1 MKKKILSFILSLII
15 MIGTLSMTI
24 TATAID
30 TSVDT
35 SAKLSEG
42 LKQKMNEYADDEY
55 IPIYVWLDSVGDDV
69 VYQVLSKKAG
79 TEITAN
85 TEDAYITSRIENKL
99 DVYKK
104 IELEKQS
111 SIDVATMTAQAYSLK
126 ENVSVDE
133 QITSFRNQLQIPA
146 IMTDEEIKTCI
157 ESEMP
162 IEKIIEVAE
171 RNQFLS
177 DFRGSRKGLNEITN
191 SAFENEID
199 KTKCKNI
206 FVDPALPFVTMECKK
221 SYIEILAQFTNV
233 TEIGYHE
240 EVEFTTDATEEAE
253 IATQEEAVASTE
265 ESTSSTTT
273 NPHIVSGNYLMTP
286 HETLGYTG
294 AGVKVGVLEVGNEC
308 NKSTIHLADA
318 NVITYQNDT
327 TTDFSHGTRVTSV
340 ICGQPETLNGVTYQG
355 IAPGAKV
362 YYASYTYVDDDIA
375 VDYALELYWLVVYK
389 EVSVVNMSFNSYSTQ
404 YNKMDQYIDCYIQQY
419 RVAIVVSSGNYQY
432 ENGTLNPDSQYVGNP
447 GLSYNA
453 ITVGN
458 VSTTTNNEKIE
469 MNSSFSFQQSSNNE
483 NKPDLSAFG
492 TNISMIETDD
502 SVWTRTGTSY
512 SAPMVTGTIALM
524 LQANPK
530 LLNKPHVIKA
540 ILLQTADENAI
551 STTGNGSVGS
561 RLTNSSKV
569 TSTKIKREKSGTGL
583 LNIPAAINGA
593 VSGRVSDISFDLSTA
608 TTDSY
613 WMSDL
618 YYFPAGTTAE
628 IVLVFEKYIH
638 STSISNLT
646 TNLKLSIV
654 NESNSSIC
662 NSINVAVKENVKIY
676 NCEFEVGGNYKFKV
690 DIDGL
695 DSTTGDSIPG
705 EMPSNEHS
713 QHNTLNVAFM
723 FNCDCECPKL
733 TMELSNDTT
742 LDTICDNCNQILCQ
756 EQTQIYTYSEAF
768 YFEDVGVMITHR
780 ASVKN
785 AYQLDSTRTIFW
797 EVISPTFSIIGDNVT
812 CTFTES
818 LADYVPD
825 GYLTVYSVMVSQG
838 GVVVDA
844 FVSDSI
850 LVINSEGNA
859 IFIVEGEYY

>member
-30 TSVDT
+30 TSVDI

-85 TEDAYITSRIENKL
+85 TEDAYITSRIESKL

-126 ENVSVDE
+126 ENVSVDD

-146 IMTDEEIKTCI
+146 IMTDAEIKTCI

-240 EVEFTTDATEEAE
+240 EVEFITDATEEAE

-294 AGVKVGVLEVGNEC
+294 AGVKVGVLEAKTYFNES
-308 NKSTIHLADA
+308 NPHLAGATIESLA
-318 NVITYQNDT
+318 NANQDYITHSTQVL
-327 TTDFSHGTRVTSV
+327 SI
-340 ICGQPETLNGVTYQG
+340 ICGQPCSLNGVTYQG
-355 IAPGAKV
+355 MAPGAEV
-362 YYASYTYVDDDIA
+362 YYAKTIDLT
-375 VDYALELYWLVVYK
+375 ALKNNLNWLINTCY
-389 EVSVVNMSFNSYSTQ
+389 VSVVNMSFGICEEEFIIY
-404 YNKMDQYIDCYIQQY
+404 DQYVDCYIQQY
-419 RVAIVVSSGNYQY
+419 RIIVVVSAGNQR
-432 ENGTLNPDSQYVGNP
+432 TYVASP

-458 VSTTTNNEKIE
+458 VSNTLSNGKYVMSTG
-469 MNSSFSFQQSSNNE
+469 SSYQEESFLT

-492 TNISMIETDD
+492 TNITMLQTNTST
-502 SVWTRTGTSY
+502 WTASGTSFA
-512 SAPMVTGTIALM
+512 APMVTGTVALM
-524 LQANPK
+524 LQANSNLIGKPDAVK
-530 LLNKPHVIKA
+530 ALLM
-540 ILLQTADENAI
+540 QTAEEDKI
-551 STTGNGSVGS
+551 SVSSNSLVCQKTNGICTDAAGS
-561 RLTNSSKV
+561 TYMTCECVL
-569 TSTKIKREKSGTGL
+569 RERSGAGL
-583 LNIPAAINGA
+583 LNISGAITAASTGMFE
-593 VSGRVSDISFDLSTA
+593 SRVFEEMYFFPGMYWTSDP
-608 TTDSY
+608 
-613 WMSDL
+613 
-618 YYFPAGTTAE
+618 YYFEAGKTIE
-628 IVLVFEKYIH
+628 IVLVHEKNTHDIPTGATNETKTNADLYVLKNSNGQQVAYSK
-638 STSISNLT
+638 STINNVEIIKCTIQESAYYRFKVLYQDVDVLDDDLFDYDTDEDPNNDYFFGDEHTNAHYDGYYSITFACCNSPNLTHTADGYYYCSNCSSNL
-646 TNLKLSIV
+646 
-654 NESNSSIC
+654 C
-662 NSINVAVKENVKIY
+662 KE
-676 NCEFEVGGNYKFKV
+676 
-690 DIDGL
+690 L
-695 DSTTGDSIPG
+695 
-705 EMPSNEHS
+705 
-713 QHNTLNVAFM
+713 
-723 FNCDCECPKL
+723 
-733 TMELSNDTT
+733 
-742 LDTICDNCNQILCQ
+742 
-756 EQTQIYTYSEAF
+756 
-768 YFEDVGVMITHR
+768 
-780 ASVKN
+780 
-785 AYQLDSTRTIFW
+785 
-797 EVISPTFSIIGDNVT
+797 
-812 CTFTES
+812 
-818 LADYVPD
+818 
-825 GYLTVYSVMVSQG
+825 
-838 GVVVDA
+838 
-844 FVSDSI
+844 
-850 LVINSEGNA
+850 
-859 IFIVEGEYY
+859 